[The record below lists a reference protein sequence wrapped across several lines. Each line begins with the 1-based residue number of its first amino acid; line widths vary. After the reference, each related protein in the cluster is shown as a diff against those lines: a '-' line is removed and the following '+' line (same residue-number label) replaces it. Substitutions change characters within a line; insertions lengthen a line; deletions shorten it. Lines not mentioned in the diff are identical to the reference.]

1 MLQEPLVDDHPE
13 LLSLIEAELLGAQ
26 GGSQMDRLYR
36 WKDLLLQLIPT
47 DPEPEPGDDADAQR
61 RARNVLIIALGLM
74 AVCLAMLISTLLR
87 APSSHIIAIL
97 LGGSAITSTISLL
110 AAWGRVRL
118 ATLLLVLAPL
128 PALVIAVAD
137 NGQLR
142 SAPYFCSVSL
152 LIAGMT
158 MRPRGVGLTFICTL
172 ATLGM
177 LGGLSANTAQALPP
191 AGSQLI
197 NATMLTSIAALIAT
211 LGSSSAAHSLR
222 SLQAR
227 ERQARQVE
235 QALRESE
242 ERYRLIAENTS
253 DLIALLDADGH
264 YLYASPSYTR
274 ELGHIPATLVGFSR
288 WGLIHPDDIPAALAH
303 WQQAR
308 ARGSA
313 QSSYRVAHADGTW
326 RWLEVRLTT
335 ATRQDEQYVVLVARD
350 ITKRRALEAQFQQ
363 AQKLE
368 AVGRLASGV
377 AHDFNNLLVVMSG
390 GAELTAAALPP
401 DHPAQVDLDTIRH
414 ASRRAVGLT
423 RQLLAFARH
432 QPATPRLVDPGDVIR
447 DVGRMLERLIGDDIA
462 LVMRVAPDAWPVW
475 ADPGQIEQV
484 LMDLAVNARD
494 AMPQGGTLTIAIENT
509 WRAPDESAGLNA
521 TPIPCV
527 CLTIADT
534 GVGMS
539 DEVQRH
545 LFEPFY
551 TTKAPDKGTG
561 LGLALCYGIV
571 TQIGGEIA
579 ASSTLGVGTSFRIML
594 PRAIDLSA
602 TDAPSQ
608 ELAGPL
614 GGGETVLVVED
625 DPLVR
630 DLIARIARA
639 HNYEVLEAA
648 DADTALALA
657 RQQGH
662 VIRVLVTDM
671 GLPHMNGAL
680 LAAEVRRIAPHIQAL
695 LISGY
700 IEYIQST
707 QDRLATDAAFLP
719 KPFSPAALAAK
730 LHELLDTPLEQR
742 MQSVAR

>member
-1 MLQEPLVDDHPE
+1 MIYKLPVDDHPE
-13 LLSLIEAELLGAQ
+13 FRPPVEAELVGAQ
-26 GGSQMDRLYR
+26 GGITMDRIYI
-36 WKDLLLQLIPT
+36 KDLLLQLIPI
-47 DPEPEPGDDADAQR
+47 DLEPEPGDDADVQR
-61 RARNVLIIALGLM
+61 RARNVLIIALSLM
-74 AVCLAMLISTLLR
+74 AVCLAMLMSVLLR
-87 APSSHIIAIL
+87 APSSHVIAIL
-97 LGGSAITSTISLL
+97 LGGAMISGSISLL
-110 AAWGRVRL
+110 AAWGQVRL
-118 ATLLLVLAPL
+118 ATLLLVLVPL

-137 NGQLR
+137 TGQLN
-142 SAPYFCSVSL
+142 SAPYFCTVSL
-152 LIAGMT
+152 MIAGMT
-158 MRPRGVGLTFICTL
+158 MRPRGVGLTFICVL
-172 ATLGM
+172 ATLAA
-177 LGGLSANTAQALPP
+177 LDAASANVVQVLPP

-197 NATMLTSIAALIAT
+197 NATILTNIVALIAA

-222 SLQAR
+222 TLQAR
-227 ERQARQVE
+227 EREARRVE

-242 ERYRLIAENTS
+242 ERYRLIADNTT
-253 DLIALLDADGH
+253 DLIALLDVDAR

-274 ELGHIPATLVGFSR
+274 ELGRSPAELAGFSR
-288 WGLIHPDDIPAALAH
+288 WELIHPDDLPAALAH

-308 ARGSA
+308 ACGSA
-313 QSSYRVAHADGTW
+313 QSSYRTAHADGTW

-350 ITKRRALEAQFQQ
+350 ITKRRVLEAQFQQ

-401 DHPAQVDLDTIRH
+401 DHPAQADLDTIRY

-432 QPATPRLVDPGDVIR
+432 QPATPRLVDPGDVVR
-447 DVGRMLERLIGDDIA
+447 DVGRMLERLIGDDVA
-462 LVMRVAPDAWPVW
+462 LVMQIANDVWPVW

-484 LMDLAVNARD
+484 LMNLAVNARD
-494 AMPQGGTLTIAIENT
+494 AMPEGGTLTIAIENT
-509 WRAPDESAGLNA
+509 WRTPVESAVINA
-521 TPIPCV
+521 RPIPYIR
-527 CLTIADT
+527 LTIADT
-534 GVGMS
+534 GFGMS
-539 DEVQRH
+539 DEVLSH

-579 ASSTLGVGTSFRIML
+579 ASSAVGVGTTFTIML
-594 PRAIDLSA
+594 PRAVDLSA
-602 TDAPSQ
+602 TDAPSH

-630 DLIARIARA
+630 DLIARVARA
-639 HNYEVLEAA
+639 HNYDVLGAA

-657 RQQGH
+657 RQH
-662 VIRVLVTDM
+662 ADAIRVVVVDM

-680 LAAEVRRIAPHIQAL
+680 LAAEVRRIAPHVQAL

-700 IEYIQST
+700 IEYIPST
-707 QDRLATDAAFLP
+707 QDQLTTDAAFLP
-719 KPFSPAALAAK
+719 KPFSPAQLAVK
-730 LHELLDTPLEQR
+730 LHELLNSPLQQR
-742 MQSVAR
+742 THSASN